1 MEKDE
6 VLQGWKLDD
15 EKTDELRLELH
26 DGCHVIPKYTMIIDS
41 GFTFTIFV
49 YNWPIPDE
57 HSIYKERAQSV
68 RNENIG
74 EILRSIESA
83 QICKGLPDITEVKDV
98 AVDPVHDARIQGT
111 ILRHSIPKL
120 VPNNEAVFEVSVSF
134 RSVDCSILEHN
145 SKSSDKLC
153 KLCSSALTA
162 INKSSRKK
170 SKSAAI
176 PAKSKAPLSAC
187 GQEKLRVTVEATRLE
202 NKQLNERLKSLQD
215 KIEKDGIGISDK
227 LERDLLKIMSGQN
240 LEATPHMKFFWQ
252 QQMVL
257 LQSKKMGRRY
267 HPQVIRF
274 ALSIHGK
281 SPAAYRELRE
291 SGALVLPSERVLRD
305 YKNYFKP
312 KPGIN
317 MENIECVRE
326 KVRSFSEVQRYVVLV
341 MDEMKIESSLVF
353 DKYSGDL
360 IGFIDLGDPMV
371 NFAFVEEETLATH
384 ALAFLVRGLCTDL
397 KHVISYYLT
406 GDLTSFQL
414 MPLFWQA
421 VSVLELSL
429 KLYVCAA
436 VNDGASANRKF
447 FRLHVNLA
455 KDLKCDVVYKTPNV
469 FAISRFIYF
478 FADSPH
484 LMKTARNCLYNS
496 GSGSHSRYMWNN
508 GNYLLFRHIADLF
521 YSDQEFGLHTL
532 PKLSLD
538 HIVLTSYSKMKV
550 KLATQVIFA

>member
-6 VLQGWKLDD
+6 VLRGWKLDD

-41 GFTFTIFV
+41 GFMFTIFV

-341 MDEMKIESSLVF
+341 MDEMKIQSSLVF

>member
-6 VLQGWKLDD
+6 VLGGWKLDD

-57 HSIYKERAQSV
+57 HSIYKERARSV

-98 AVDPVHDARIQGT
+98 AVDPVDDARIQGT

-187 GQEKLRVTVEATRLE
+187 GQEKLRVTVEARRLE

-227 LERDLLKIMSGQN
+227 LETDLLKIMSGQN

-274 ALSIHGK
+274 ALSLHGK
-281 SPAAYRELRE
+281 SPAAYRELRD

-341 MDEMKIESSLVF
+341 MDEMKIQSSLVF

-496 GSGSHSRYMWNN
+496 GSGSRSRYMWNN
-508 GNYLLFRHIADLF
+508 GNYLLFRHTGA
-521 YSDQEFGLHTL
+521 
-532 PKLSLD
+532 
-538 HIVLTSYSKMKV
+538 
-550 KLATQVIFA
+550 

>member
-6 VLQGWKLDD
+6 VLGGWKLDD

-57 HSIYKERAQSV
+57 HSIYKERARSV

-98 AVDPVHDARIQGT
+98 AVDPVDDARIQGT

-120 VPNNEAVFEVSVSF
+120 IPNNEAVFEVSVSF

-202 NKQLNERLKSLQD
+202 NKQLHERLKSLQD

-227 LERDLLKIMSGQN
+227 LETDLLKIMSGQN

-257 LQSKKMGRRY
+257 LQSKKMGRY

-281 SPAAYRELRE
+281 SPAAYRELRD
-291 SGALVLPSERVLRD
+291 SG
-305 YKNYFKP
+305 
-312 KPGIN
+312 
-317 MENIECVRE
+317 
-326 KVRSFSEVQRYVVLV
+326 
-341 MDEMKIESSLVF
+341 
-353 DKYSGDL
+353 
-360 IGFIDLGDPMV
+360 GDPLYFPV
-371 NFAFVEEETLATH
+371 SESCEITRIILSQNLESIWRTL
-384 ALAFLVRGLCTDL
+384 
-397 KHVISYYLT
+397 
-406 GDLTSFQL
+406 
-414 MPLFWQA
+414 
-421 VSVLELSL
+421 
-429 KLYVCAA
+429 
-436 VNDGASANRKF
+436 
-447 FRLHVNLA
+447 
-455 KDLKCDVVYKTPNV
+455 NV
-469 FAISRFIYF
+469 
-478 FADSPH
+478 
-484 LMKTARNCLYNS
+484 
-496 GSGSHSRYMWNN
+496 
-508 GNYLLFRHIADLF
+508 
-521 YSDQEFGLHTL
+521 
-532 PKLSLD
+532 
-538 HIVLTSYSKMKV
+538 
-550 KLATQVIFA
+550 